1 MSRPDKCSMC
11 KQTFHCDQNDTGD
24 WLLDQCW
31 LALAAFSSM
40 RYWTT
45 YLLVYIII
53 HPSEKAIP
61 ESNEVINLIGI
72 PMNTY
77 KKATT
82 VEGNGS
88 ILEVYWDSDWN
99 EVRINANIPMGNSI
113 INLL

>member
-1 MSRPDKCSMC
+1 M
-11 KQTFHCDQNDTGD
+11 TLETGFLINVD
-24 WLLDQCW
+24 WHW
-31 LALAAFSSM
+31 LHLVACAIEQHLSEIENQQFS
-40 RYWTT
+40 
-45 YLLVYIII
+45 IIPIPISIIYI